1 MNNKLRSIAG
11 KRRNWSIP
19 YVLFLGFFVVVPLV
33 LIVIYAFSNG
43 EGGFTLNNFVKFW
56 NQPEAMHTFIFS
68 IGVALITTIICLLLG
83 YPAAYILSRM
93 ENKTAKIMVLLFI
106 LPMWVNFL
114 IRTLA
119 TVALFDFMRIP
130 LGQGSLYFGM
140 VYNFLPFMIYP
151 IYNILQKTD
160 KSLIEAAQDLGA
172 NPRQVFF
179 KTILPLSVPGI
190 ASGIMMVFMPVIST
204 FAIAELLTINNIKLF
219 GTTLQENIYNG
230 MWNYGA
236 ALSLLML
243 LLVGLTSLLNSD
255 GSAKAAEEGGLI

>member
-1 MNNKLRSIAG
+1 MIRKLVSFFGR
-11 KRRNWSIP
+11 RRNWAIP
-19 YVLFLGFFVVVPLV
+19 YVLYLCFFVLIPTL
-33 LIVIYAFSNG
+33 LIVWYAFTDI
-43 EGGFTLNNFVKFW
+43 EGKITFGNFHKFW
-56 NQPEAMHTFIFS
+56 MQPVAMNTLIYS
-68 IGVALITTIICLLLG
+68 IIIALITTILCLLIG

-93 ENKTAKIMVLLFI
+93 ETKKAKLLVLLFI
-106 LPMWVNFL
+106 LPMWINFL

-119 TVALFDFMRIP
+119 TVALFDFMHMP
-130 LGQGSLYFGM
+130 LGEGALIFGM

-172 NPRQVFF
+172 NPRQVFL
-179 KTILPLSVPGI
+179 KTVLPLSLPGI
-190 ASGIMMVFMPVIST
+190 SSGIIMVFMPVIST

-236 ALSLLML
+236 ALSLIML
-243 LLVGLTSLLNSD
+243 ILVGITTLIQSD
-255 GSAKAAEEGGLI
+255 GSTKAAEEGNLI

>member
-1 MNNKLRSIAG
+1 L
-11 KRRNWSIP
+11 
-19 YVLFLGFFVVVPLV
+19 VPLG
-33 LIVIYAFSNG
+33 LIFWYAFTNVQG
-43 EGGFTLNNFVKFW
+43 AFTLTNFNKFLMH
-56 NQPEAMHTFIFS
+56 PEAMNTFLFS
-68 IGVALITTIICLLLG
+68 IGIALITTILCLLIG

-93 ENKTAKIMVLLFI
+93 DTKTAQVMVLLFI

-119 TVALFDFMRIP
+119 TVALFDFLQIP
-130 LGQGSLYFGM
+130 LGKGSLIFGM

-160 KSLIEAAQDLGA
+160 SLLIEAAQDLGA
-172 NPRQVFF
+172 NPRQVFIRTVF
-179 KTILPLSVPGI
+179 PLSTPGI
-190 ASGIMMVFMPVIST
+190 FSGIMMVFMPVIST

-236 ALSLLML
+236 ALSLIML
-243 LLVGLTSLLNSD
+243 LLVGLTSLLNND
-255 GSAKAAEEGGLI
+255 GNTKDAQGGGLL